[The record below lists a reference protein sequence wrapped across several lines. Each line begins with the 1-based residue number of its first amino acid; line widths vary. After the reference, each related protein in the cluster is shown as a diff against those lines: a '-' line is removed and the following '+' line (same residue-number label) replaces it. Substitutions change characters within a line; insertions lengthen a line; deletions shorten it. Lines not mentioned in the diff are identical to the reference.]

1 MIEFIAQYWLEVL
14 LGLIST
20 GLGALCKYFY
30 GLYKKEK
37 NREKA
42 DENAKLTDNFK
53 QFAQAEHNEL
63 LRLIEENKAASDKT
77 DQMIKADMEATKKH
91 LSTLQKGVLGIQGR
105 DFKSDCRFLLEHDHV
120 ITQNEWEEINDEH
133 DIYNSLGGNHEGD
146 RLYNDVSIKYHDEL
160 TK

>member
-1 MIEFIAQYWLEVL
+1 MIEFIVQYWLEVL
-14 LGLIST
+14 LGLLSA

-53 QFAQAEHNEL
+53 QFALEEHNEL
-63 LRLIEENKAASDKT
+63 LRLIEKNKAASDKM
-77 DQMIKADMEATKKH
+77 DEKIRADMETTKKH
-91 LSTLQKGVLGIQGR
+91 LNILQKGVLGIQGR
-105 DFKSDCRFLLEHDHV
+105 DFKADCRLLLEHDHD
-120 ITQNEWEEINDEH
+120 ITQEEWEEINDEH

-146 RLYNDVSIKYHDEL
+146 RLYNDVSIKYHNKL
-160 TK
+160 TE